1 MLLLHAGGQRYALPS
16 AHVVEV
22 VPSVAL
28 RQVPGT
34 PPEVAG
40 LLHYRGQVVPV
51 VDLCARLGAPPP
63 PATFATRIV
72 VCLRPRGAAGA
83 GTSAGGDAGRDGA
96 LDAGEAGEPGQAPA
110 RRLLGVR
117 AGDVTRVGVVD
128 PDAPGSH
135 AGVLPDGL
143 RALGRVTRDEEGLV
157 QLVDLEGL
165 LGASLLARL
174 DGEAAA
180 GGAAGGAAGTSAG
193 ARP

>member
-1 MLLLHAGGQRYALPS
+1 MRVHVLLLHAGGQRYALPS

-22 VPSVAL
+22 VPAVAL

-51 VDLCARLGAPPP
+51 VDLAQRLGVEPP

-72 VCLRPRGAAGA
+72 VCVRPGTTQAGA
-83 GTSAGGDAGRDGA
+83 
-96 LDAGEAGEPGQAPA
+96 P

-117 AGDVTRVGVVD
+117 AGDVTRVGVLD

-135 AGVLPDGL
+135 PGVLPEGL

-157 QLVDLEGL
+157 QLVELEGL
-165 LGASLLARL
+165 LGAGLLARL
-174 DGEAAA
+174 DGAGEHEGQGEAAA
-180 GGAAGGAAGTSAG
+180 GAGAAGHGGEVAS
-193 ARP
+193 